1 MNKRKKNIN
10 YCTQQRDRK
19 EAKYAQRNTRK
30 LEPSKVC
37 FNFAFLK
44 SRCAYAASSPSMSS
58 SPTAQHSLAAWRV
71 SYTSYT

>member
-10 YCTQQRDRK
+10 NCTQQRDRK

-44 SRCAYAASSPSMSS
+44 SRCAYAASSLSMSS
-58 SPTAQHSLAAWRV
+58 SLAAWRV